1 MISESTNLHPVHHSD
16 RINSIDAIRG
26 IAVLGIL
33 LMNIVGF
40 GLPYSYSDPTI
51 SGGADGWNL
60 KVWFAEEMFFEGT
73 FRGLFTMLFGSGFIL
88 LTSRMEAKGVG
99 IVVADVYYRRTLWLL
114 FFGII
119 HCYFLLWHGEVLYV
133 YGLFGLMLFPFR
145 NSKPWRLVAVGVALL
160 AMGTFMNIFAY
171 TEIKEIKDDGVAA
184 QQFQA
189 AGDTLSKEQKADI
202 ATWKEELEKKSPEKI
217 QQTIDN
223 MHRGYWG
230 VFKTKLPV
238 NQYMQTTLVYELWV
252 WDVLSFM
259 LIGMALFK
267 WGIFQNVR
275 RRRFYILMM
284 IAGYAVGLTINY
296 FEAIIKM
303 RNGFDPVDFDL
314 AEITYQIGRLFTTMG
329 HIGLFMLFIGSGW
342 LGWLRDALAAV
353 GKMALT
359 NYLLTSVLCAFVFLG
374 FGFGLYGQLQRYQL
388 YYVVAGVWIVQLIIS
403 PVWMKYF
410 LYGPAEWLWRSLTYR
425 KQQPFLRTKKV

>member
-1 MISESTNLHPVHHSD
+1 MLPNATQLHPVHQSD

-60 KVWFAEEMFFEGT
+60 KAWFAEEMFFEGT

-114 FFGII
+114 LFGVI

-145 NSKPWRLVAVGVALL
+145 NSKPWHLAGAGVALL
-160 AMGTFMNIFAY
+160 LIGTLMNVMAY
-171 TEIKEIKDDGVAA
+171 TEIKEIRNSGIEA
-184 QQFQA
+184 QNIKA
-189 AGDTLSKEQKADI
+189 AGDTLTKDQKANII
-202 ATWKEELEKKSPEKI
+202 AWEEELEKQSPEKI
-217 QQTIDN
+217 QKTIDN
-223 MHRGYWG
+223 MHKGYWG
-230 VFKTKLPV
+230 VFVAKLPV

-267 WGIFQNVR
+267 WGIFQNLR
-275 RRRFYILMM
+275 TKRFYFLMM
-284 IAGYAVGLTINY
+284 ITGYVVGLSINY
-296 FEAIIKM
+296 YEAMTEI
-303 RNGFDPVDFDL
+303 RSGFDPV
-314 AEITYQIGRLFTTMG
+314 AISQGEITYQIGRTFTTLG

-342 LGWLRDALAAV
+342 LSALRNALAAV

-359 NYLLTSVLCAFVFLG
+359 NYLLTSIICAFVFLG

-388 YYVVAGVWIVQLIIS
+388 YYVVAGIWIFQLIIS
-403 PVWMKYF
+403 PIWMKYF
-410 LYGPAEWLWRSLTYR
+410 HYGPAEWLWRSLTYKKR
-425 KQQPFLRTKKV
+425 QPFIREEKA